1 MESEPLFRLAFLLI
15 FGSSIVI
22 SGYYRKKARESS
34 ETIPRRAE
42 GGLALLLRAGM
53 ALLLLASFLLY
64 IFVPQAMSWSQVDLP
79 LWVRIAAAILGFAC
93 LPFLWWVFTSIG
105 KNISETVLTKQGH
118 QLVTK
123 GPYRWIRH
131 PLYAGALL
139 ELFLLGILAGNWFML
154 ALWALGAFVFRFVVI
169 PKEEANLTRVFG
181 DEYKEYMGRTGAL
194 LPRLGRKE

>member
-22 SGYYRKKARESS
+22 SGYHRKKAREAS

-64 IFVPQAMSWSQVDLP
+64 IFIPQWMSWAQLDLP
-79 LWVRIAAAILGFAC
+79 LWVRIAAAILGFGC

-105 KNISETVLTKQGH
+105 KNISETVLTKQRH

-131 PLYAGALL
+131 PLYAGAFL
-139 ELFLLGILAGNWFML
+139 ELLLLALLAANWFML
-154 ALWALGAFVFRFVVI
+154 ALWALGALVFRFVVI
-169 PKEEANLTRVFG
+169 PREEGNLIRVFG
-181 DEYKEYMGRTGAL
+181 EEYKAYVRRTGAL
-194 LPRLGRKE
+194 FPRIGRDG